1 VTGRREDLLRR
12 EAEGRDR
19 IAGLLDGLST
29 GQLERP
35 GLTPEGWS
43 IRDLLWHLAVW
54 SEDAARVLREMR
66 AGTWDGS
73 DPSLEPGRTD
83 AVNDEELARSR
94 TMGIGEA
101 RAAWVNGRRDM
112 LEAFGALEHVTP
124 QADEWFEESGSTHY
138 AGHLPGLAGWI
149 GRLRLEA

>member
-1 VTGRREDLLRR
+1 MTGRREDLLRR

-19 IAGLLDGLST
+19 IAGLLDGLT
-29 GQLERP
+29 IEQLERP

-66 AGTWDGS
+66 ASTWDGT
-73 DPSLEPGRTD
+73 DPSLEPGWTD
-83 AVNDEELARSR
+83 RVNEREFARSR

-101 RAAWVNGRRDM
+101 RTAWVEGRRDM
-112 LEAFGALEHVTP
+112 LEAFGALEDSTP
-124 QADEWFEESGSTHY
+124 PAEEWFEESGSTHY
-138 AGHLPGLAGWI
+138 GGHIPGLTRWV